1 MDRELLFRGQC
12 FERGLWYEGMAVRA
26 SEPPYR
32 ICAIDIPEK
41 RTRVQVL
48 PETVGQFTGLTD
60 KNGEKIFEGDIVDIL
75 CENEE
80 IGVIE
85 WEKDTAQFI
94 VSADGFCA
102 SFDNYSGHDL
112 EIIGNI
118 HDNPE
123 MLREGIV

>member
-1 MDRELLFRGQC
+1 MDREILFRGKRVDNG
-12 FERGLWYEGMAVRA
+12 EWIYGDRVRSHTKTYIVTCGEA
-26 SEPPYR
+26 FPDEVY
-32 ICAIDIPEK
+32 
-41 RTRVQVL
+41 

-60 KNGEKIFEGDIVDIL
+60 KNGEKIFESDIVDIL

-112 EIIGNI
+112 EVIGNI